1 MTDRE
6 TTASGEKEGCK
17 NNRNAYYLSRDVVF
31 PTFHPWVVMADQD
44 IQTSGVA
51 MIRIDGA
58 KVRQLREDRGLTQL
72 YVATAVEVTTDTIS
86 RWENRRYP
94 TIKRENGLR
103 LAAALE
109 VELEEILEKPDAA
122 ADSAEKSPHPSPTTH
137 FGIPLKK
144 YNLLINIGL
153 GVMIPVV
160 ISLMIWKKQPGSG
173 EIQIEATRSL
183 PATCAPGLSF
193 PVIITVHTGQEM
205 VLLVRET
212 VPAGVEI
219 LKTVPD
225 ATSHADNTLK
235 WIRKEGGEQLLTGYL
250 ARATGEY
257 GRQFTFSGSIAVRQG
272 EKQEADIS
280 GDDSLRLAPVHWADT
295 NGDFIISDDEILEVY
310 DKFGG
315 LPGLALDLDSIE
327 EIWIGSGYR
336 WNKKGQTITILP

>member
-1 MTDRE
+1 
-6 TTASGEKEGCK
+6 
-17 NNRNAYYLSRDVVF
+17 
-31 PTFHPWVVMADQD
+31 MADQH
-44 IQTSGVA
+44 IQTSGVP
-51 MIRIDGA
+51 MIRIDGT
-58 KVRQLREDRGLTQL
+58 KVRQLREDRGLTLL

-109 VELEEILEKPDAA
+109 VELEQILEKSDAA
-122 ADSAEKSPHPSPTTH
+122 ADSTEKSPHPSQTTH
-137 FGIPLKK
+137 FGIPPKR

-160 ISLMIWKKQPGSG
+160 ISLMIWKKQPGSA
-173 EIQIEATRSL
+173 EILIKATRSL

-193 PVIITVHTGQEM
+193 PVIITVHTDREM
-205 VLLVRET
+205 VLLVREN

-235 WIRKEGGEQLLTGYL
+235 WIHKEGGEELLTGYL

-257 GRQFTFSGSIAVRQG
+257 ETQFTFSGSIAVRQG
-272 EKQEADIS
+272 QKQEADIR

-295 NGDFIISDDEILEVY
+295 NGDFIISDYEILEVY

-315 LPGLALDLDSIE
+315 LPELGLDLDSIE
-327 EIWIGSGYR
+327 EIWMGSGYR
-336 WNKKGQTITILP
+336 WNKNDQTIEILP

>member
-1 MTDRE
+1 MNEKDR
-6 TTASGEKEGCK
+6 
-17 NNRNAYYLSRDVVF
+17 F
-31 PTFHPWVVMADQD
+31 
-44 IQTSGVA
+44 
-51 MIRIDGA
+51 RIL
-58 KVRQLREDRGLTQL
+58 KRSLV
-72 YVATAVEVTTDTIS
+72 
-86 RWENRRYP
+86 P

-109 VELEEILEKPDAA
+109 VELEEILEKPNVT
-122 ADSAEKSPHPSPTTH
+122 ADSTEKSPHPSPATH

-183 PATCAPGLSF
+183 PTACAPGLSF
-193 PVIITVHTGQEM
+193 PVILTVHTDREM
-205 VLLVRET
+205 ALLVQET

-225 ATSHADNTLK
+225 ATSQSGNTVK
-235 WIRKEGGEQLLTGYL
+235 WIRKEGGEHLLTGYL
-250 ARATGEY
+250 ARAAGEY
-257 GRQFTFSGSIAVRQG
+257 GTQLTFSGSIAVRQG
-272 EKQEADIS
+272 QKQGADIS

-315 LPGLALDLDSIE
+315 LPGLELDLDSIE

-336 WNKKGQTITILP
+336 WNKKGQTIETLP

>member
-1 MTDRE
+1 MVDR
-6 TTASGEKEGCK
+6 
-17 NNRNAYYLSRDVVF
+17 D
-31 PTFHPWVVMADQD
+31 M
-44 IQTSGVA
+44 QTSGVP

-109 VELEEILEKPDAA
+109 VELEQILEKPNVT
-122 ADSAEKSPHPSPTTH
+122 ADSTEKSPHLSQATH

-173 EIQIEATRSL
+173 EIQIGATRSL
-183 PATCAPGLSF
+183 PTACAPGLSF
-193 PVIITVHTGQEM
+193 PVIITVHTGREM
-205 VLLVRET
+205 VLLVREN

-225 ATSHADNTLK
+225 ATSQADNTLK
-235 WIRKEGGEQLLTGYL
+235 WIRKEGRGELLTGYL

-257 GRQFTFSGSIAVRQG
+257 GTPFTFSGSIAVRQG
-272 EKQEADIS
+272 QKQEADIS
-280 GDDSLRLAPVHWADT
+280 GDDSLRLMPVHWADT

-336 WNKKGQTITILP
+336 WNKKGQTIIILP